1 MGGYSFWNI
10 IAIIILIIGTIF
22 AIIGLFS
29 GTTGQGGLAGLFNQ
43 DRANMY
49 RVATWMYLLAIAI
62 FLGVQAGAFGTI
74 AERFEYDQ

>member
-1 MGGYSFWNI
+1 MMSGYSFWNV

-22 AIIGLFS
+22 ALIGLFS
-29 GTTGQGGLAGLFNQ
+29 GTTGQGGIAGLFSQ

-62 FLGVQAGAFGTI
+62 FLGVQAGAFGRI
-74 AERFEYDQ
+74 VDEFDQ